1 MKLYLTL
8 FLVFMLFSSGITF
21 VPAEVGD
28 IKLDMTNIRLSP
40 GATTQRDV
48 TFEPFAL
55 YQVEANTTPINGPED
70 DETEAMVLI
79 EIRSNVG
86 GGGKTIPFREGSHAY
101 NGTFR
106 PLSSS
111 YRVEITSLDDVD
123 IYWVNLTI
131 TQIEDP
137 LVFTIPSEGLGYDVV
152 FPLLGITVVPLL
164 VLFIFVVLKQKSAT
178 KERT

>member
-8 FLVFMLFSSGITF
+8 FFVFMLFSSGITF

-28 IKLDMTNIRLSP
+28 IVLDLTNINLSP

-55 YQVEANTTPINGPED
+55 YQVEANTTPIIGPVG
-70 DETEAMVLI
+70 DETEEMVV
-79 EIRSNVG
+79 IRIQANVG
-86 GGGKTIPFREGSHAY
+86 GGSKIIPFREGSHAY

-106 PLSSS
+106 PQSSS
-111 YRVEITSLDDVD
+111 YYVEIVSYDDVD

-131 TQIEDP
+131 TQIEEP
-137 LVFTIPSEGLGYDVV
+137 LSFTIPSEGLGYDVV
-152 FPLLGITVVPLL
+152 IPLLGITVVPLL
-164 VLFIFVVLKQKSAT
+164 VLFIFVVLKQRSAT